1 MQVFYHATLNHHHR
15 KPFVRLRIPSFY
27 NFPGPLD
34 SLVIRRKAPV
44 TDCDLA
50 GVNQTLAI
58 KTQIA
63 ALLLTTATACKH
75 NKRANTTVAHR
86 AAFDFPCDQSQLT
99 LTVLDTEGVRKMA
112 SQIGVHGCSK
122 KAVYAYYP
130 DSDTWLLDG
139 AISPVAADY
148 QHPVHVTKGKDQKRS
163 EKKSGRQTS
172 KAEKHGGMQ
181 PAEQAPVEQTP
192 VEQAPVEQ

>member
-1 MQVFYHATLNHHHR
+1 MAVW
-15 KPFVRLRIPSFY
+15 
-27 NFPGPLD
+27 
-34 SLVIRRKAPV
+34 RRN
-44 TDCDLA
+44 DWRA
-50 GVNQTLAI
+50 GVSRYITPNVLLRLA
-58 KTQIA
+58 IA

-139 AISPVAADY
+139 SISPVAADY

-163 EKKSGRQTS
+163 EKKSGRQS
-172 KAEKHGGMQ
+172 AKAEKHGGMK
-181 PAEQAPVEQTP
+181 PAEQAPVPQVP
-192 VEQAPVEQ
+192 VEPEAPQEAVPDPS